1 MNCKEIEN
9 IIFDII
15 LPKSKPIT
23 LGIFY
28 RPPNQANFMELIIK
42 SFSFKSDETKYIF
55 LVILTLI
62 FYKTEIIF

>member
-1 MNCKEIEN
+1 MDCKEIEN

-55 LVILTLI
+55 LVI
-62 FYKTEIIF
+62 

>member
-55 LVILTLI
+55 LVI
-62 FYKTEIIF
+62 